1 MAEVQYKVAMTC
13 GGCSKAIKT
22 LVAKVD
28 GVASVDASH
37 DTKVVTVRTT
47 SADAT
52 APLVDAITAAIKKT
66 GKEILEGPTTLPT
79 ATTLAAGVQAAAGAG
94 AGAPAAKAPVV

>member
-22 LVAKVD
+22 LVSKVD

-37 DTKVVTVRTT
+37 DTKVVTVTTT
-47 SADAT
+47 SPDAS

-66 GKEILEGPTTLPT
+66 GKAILEGPTTTT
-79 ATTLAAGVQAAAGAG
+79 AAAAAAAGVQSAAGAG
-94 AGAPAAKAPVV
+94 ASAAKAPVV